1 MNPRPYRLWKTSSPR
16 WPDLALGLLGAL
28 SAAVTIGVTGWI
40 VWDLIRLGL
49 PHLSWHFLTD
59 PVESGGRAGGIGP
72 VIVSTVMITSL
83 SLVGAVPAGVA
94 AAVWLSEYTAPEG
107 MWCRAITGSID
118 LLASIPSILFG
129 LFGMAFFCQFL
140 GLGFSIISGS
150 LTLACMILP
159 VIVRTTL
166 TAFRELPSTL
176 RSSAAALGLAQYTI
190 LWKILLPSAL
200 PSIMVGVTLGVGRA
214 LAETAALIFTSGY
227 ATRWPSSPLDSGRA
241 LSVHIYDLA
250 MNIPQSGPPA
260 SASTLVLLAILFSF
274 NGIAFTLS
282 RRGSVLQSVR

>member
-1 MNPRPYRLWKTSSPR
+1 MEN
-16 WPDLALGLLGAL
+16 
-28 SAAVTIGVTGWI
+28 
-40 VWDLIRLGL
+40 
-49 PHLSWHFLTD
+49 
-59 PVESGGRAGGIGP
+59 GGRAGGIGP
-72 VIVSTVMITSL
+72 VIVATVMITSL
-83 SLVGAVPAGVA
+83 SLVGAVPTGVA
-94 AAVWLSEYTAPEG
+94 AALWLSECTDPEG
-107 MWCRAITGSID
+107 IWCRAITGSID

-166 TAFRELPSTL
+166 TAFQELPSTL
-176 RSSAAALGLAQYTI
+176 RSSSAALGLAQYTI

-200 PSIMVGVTLGVGRA
+200 PSLMVGVTLGIGRA

-250 MNIPQSGPPA
+250 MNIPQSGAPA
-260 SASTLVLLAILFSF
+260 SASTLILLVILFSF

-282 RRGSVLQSVR
+282 RRGSVPQSVR

>member
-1 MNPRPYRLWKTSSPR
+1 MNPRPQRLWKTTSPR
-16 WPDLALGLLGAL
+16 WPDLALGWLGAL

-49 PHLSWHFLTD
+49 PHLSWPFLTGS
-59 PVESGGRAGGIGP
+59 VENGGRAGGIGP
-72 VIVSTVMITSL
+72 VIVATVMITSL
-83 SLVGAVPAGVA
+83 SLVGAVPTGVA
-94 AAVWLSEYTAPEG
+94 AALWLSECTDPEG
-107 MWCRAITGSID
+107 IWCRAITGSID

-166 TAFRELPSTL
+166 TAFQELPSTL
-176 RSSAAALGLAQYTI
+176 RSSSAALGLAQYTI

-200 PSIMVGVTLGVGRA
+200 PSLMVGVTLGIGRA

-250 MNIPQSGPPA
+250 MNIPQSGAPA
-260 SASTLVLLAILFSF
+260 SASTLILLVILFSF

-282 RRGSVLQSVR
+282 RRGSVPQSVG